1 MRILVAEDETKIAAF
16 IKKALETHS
25 IAVDLA
31 ADGEEAFYLATVSD
45 YDVILLD
52 VMLPKMTGVEV
63 CQKLRSRDVKSPII
77 MISARGATEDK
88 VRGLDS
94 GADDYLPK
102 PFNFSE
108 LFARIRSV
116 SRRKATL
123 LKPHIQVHDVVIDTN
138 KCLVLR
144 GEKRIDLSPREY
156 RLLEYLVK
164 NQGKVVNRFD
174 IMENVWGSG
183 ERSLSNVVDV
193 HISHLRA
200 KLDRGF
206 EKELIRTVR
215 GGGYIFE

>member
-1 MRILVAEDETKIAAF
+1 MRVLLAEDEMKIAAF
-16 IKKALETHS
+16 IKKALESHS

-31 ADGEEAFYLATVSD
+31 TDGEQALYLGGVSD

-52 VMLPKMTGVEV
+52 VMLPKMDGVEV
-63 CQKLRSRDVKSPII
+63 CQKLRSKDVKSPII

-94 GADDYLPK
+94 GADDYLSK

-116 SRRKATL
+116 SRRKTTL
-123 LKPHIQVHDVVIDTN
+123 MKPHVKVHDMVIDTN
-138 KCLVLR
+138 KCMVVR
-144 GEKRIDLSPREY
+144 AGKTIDLSPREY

-164 NQGKVVNRFD
+164 NQGKVLNRFD

-193 HISHLRA
+193 HVSHLRS

-215 GGGYIFE
+215 GGGYILD